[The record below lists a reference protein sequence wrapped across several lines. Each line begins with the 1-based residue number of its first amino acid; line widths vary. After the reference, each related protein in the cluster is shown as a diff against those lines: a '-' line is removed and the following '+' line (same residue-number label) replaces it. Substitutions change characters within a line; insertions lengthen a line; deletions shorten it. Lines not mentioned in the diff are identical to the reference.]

1 MRRSGVLVAELFYAS
16 DPVMVVASTSMANH
30 DCIGAGVLV
39 TLNNAVRTT
48 NLDPAAMTY
57 SADGAPDNN
66 R

>member
-1 MRRSGVLVAELFYAS
+1 VLVAELFYAS
-16 DPVMVVASTSMANH
+16 DPAMVVASTSMVNH

>member
-1 MRRSGVLVAELFYAS
+1 
-16 DPVMVVASTSMANH
+16 MAKH

-57 SADGAPDNN
+57 SAEGATDNN